1 MDDDHHAEDHRESQ
15 PPVEMTTS
23 QRIKLSLIAVLE
35 TAKPDEAITVVDAKQ
50 RGELALPL
58 LAVDVTS
65 AAAHSEA
72 LQNVERIE
80 LTATL
85 RVHAGDDDDIDGWI
99 DQIETILTDVS
110 FIKAATS
117 DLVKVYAWTYSGSV
131 QEWDESILEVSFSI
145 ETLCSRFDVQPQ
157 NDPP

>member
-1 MDDDHHAEDHRESQ
+1 
-15 PPVEMTTS
+15 MTTS

-35 TAKPDEAITVVDAKQ
+35 ASKPDESISVVDAKK
-50 RGELALPL
+50 RGELSLPL

-65 AAAHSEA
+65 ATAHSEA
-72 LQNVERIE
+72 LQTVERIE

-85 RVHAGDDDDIDGWI
+85 RVHAGDDEDIDAWI
-99 DQIETILTDVS
+99 DQIETVLTDVS
-110 FIKAATS
+110 FMKAATS

-131 QEWDESILEVSFSI
+131 QEWDESVLEVSFAI
-145 ETLCSRFDVQPQ
+145 ETLCARFDPQAQ

>member
-1 MDDDHHAEDHRESQ
+1 
-15 PPVEMTTS
+15 MTTS

-35 TAKPDEAITVVDAKQ
+35 ASKPDESITVVDAKQ

-58 LAVDVTS
+58 LAVDVTDD
-65 AAAHSEA
+65 AAHSEA
-72 LQNVERIE
+72 LQHVKRIE

-85 RVHAGDDDDIDGWI
+85 RVHAGDDEDIDGWI

>member
-1 MDDDHHAEDHRESQ
+1 
-15 PPVEMTTS
+15 MTTS

-35 TAKPDEAITVVDAKQ
+35 ASKPDESISVVDAKQ

-58 LAVDVTS
+58 LAVDVT
-65 AAAHSEA
+65 AATAHSEA
-72 LQNVERIE
+72 LQHVERIE

-85 RVHAGDDDDIDGWI
+85 RIHAGDDEDTEGWI

-110 FIKAATS
+110 FIKTATS

-131 QEWDESILEVSFSI
+131 QEWDESILEVSFSV

>member
-1 MDDDHHAEDHRESQ
+1 
-15 PPVEMTTS
+15 MTTS

-35 TAKPDEAITVVDAKQ
+35 ASKPDESIVIVDAKQ

-58 LAVDVTS
+58 IAVDVT
-65 AAAHSEA
+65 AATAHSEA

-85 RVHAGDDDDIDGWI
+85 RVHAGDDEDIDAWI

-110 FIKAATS
+110 FMKAATS
-117 DLVKVYAWTYSGSV
+117 DLVKVYSWTYSGST
-131 QEWDESILEVSFSI
+131 QEWDESVLEVSFSI
-145 ETLCSRFDVQPQ
+145 ETLCTRFDVQPQ
-157 NDPP
+157 IDPP

>member
-1 MDDDHHAEDHRESQ
+1 
-15 PPVEMTTS
+15 MTTS

-35 TAKPDEAITVVDAKQ
+35 GIKPDESIVIVDAKQ

-58 LAVDVTS
+58 IAVDVTS
-65 AAAHSEA
+65 ATAHSEA

-85 RVHAGDDDDIDGWI
+85 RVHVGDDEDIDAWI

-110 FIKAATS
+110 FMKSATS
-117 DLVKVYAWTYSGSV
+117 DLVKVYSWTYSGST
-131 QEWDESILEVSFSI
+131 QEWDESILEVLFNI
-145 ETLCSRFDVQPQ
+145 ETLCTRFDVQPQ
-157 NDPP
+157 IDQP

>member
-1 MDDDHHAEDHRESQ
+1 
-15 PPVEMTTS
+15 MTTS
-23 QRIKLSLIAVLE
+23 QRIKLSLIAILE
-35 TAKPDEAITVVDAKQ
+35 ENKPDESISVVDAKQ

-72 LQNVERIE
+72 LQTVERIE

-85 RVHAGDDDDIDGWI
+85 RVHAGDDEDIDGWI

-110 FIKAATS
+110 FMKAATS

-145 ETLCSRFDVQPQ
+145 ETLCSRFDPQAQ
-157 NDPP
+157 NDSP

>member
-1 MDDDHHAEDHRESQ
+1 
-15 PPVEMTTS
+15 MTTS

-35 TAKPDEAITVVDAKQ
+35 ASKPDESISVVDAKQ

-58 LAVDVTS
+58 IAVDVTS
-65 AAAHSEA
+65 ATAHSEA

-85 RVHAGDDDDIDGWI
+85 RVHAGDDEDIDAWI

-110 FIKAATS
+110 FMKAATS
-117 DLVKVYAWTYSGSV
+117 DLVKVYSWTYSGST
-131 QEWDESILEVSFSI
+131 QEWDESVLEVSFSI
-145 ETLCSRFDVQPQ
+145 ETLCTRFDVQPQ
-157 NDPP
+157 IDAP

>member
-1 MDDDHHAEDHRESQ
+1 
-15 PPVEMTTS
+15 MTTS

-50 RGELALPL
+50 RSELALPL
-58 LAVDVTS
+58 LSVDVTS

-131 QEWDESILEVSFSI
+131 QEWDESILEVSFTI

-157 NDPP
+157 NDAP

>member
-1 MDDDHHAEDHRESQ
+1 
-15 PPVEMTTS
+15 MTTS
-23 QRIKLSLIAVLE
+23 QRIKLSLIAVLDA
-35 TAKPDEAITVVDAKQ
+35 AKPDESITVVDAKQ

-58 LAVDVTS
+58 LAVDVI
-65 AAAHSEA
+65 AATAHSEA
-72 LQNVERIE
+72 LQNVERVE

-85 RVHAGDDDDIDGWI
+85 RVHAGDDEDIDGWI

-131 QEWDESILEVSFSI
+131 QEWDESILEVSFTI
-145 ETLCSRFDVQPQ
+145 ETMCSRFGIQPQ

>member
-1 MDDDHHAEDHRESQ
+1 
-15 PPVEMTTS
+15 MTTS

-35 TAKPDEAITVVDAKQ
+35 ASKPDESISVVDAKQ
-50 RGELALPL
+50 RNELALPL

-85 RVHAGDDDDIDGWI
+85 RVHAGDDEDIEAWI

-110 FIKAATS
+110 FMKAATS
-117 DLVKVYAWTYSGSV
+117 DLVKVYSWTYSGSV
-131 QEWDESILEVSFSI
+131 QEWDESILEVAFSI
-145 ETLCSRFDVQPQ
+145 ETLCSRFDPQAQ
-157 NDPP
+157 NDSP

>member
-1 MDDDHHAEDHRESQ
+1 
-15 PPVEMTTS
+15 MTTS

-35 TAKPDEAITVVDAKQ
+35 GIKPDESIVIVDAKQ

-58 LAVDVTS
+58 IAVDVTS
-65 AAAHSEA
+65 ATAHSEA

-85 RVHAGDDDDIDGWI
+85 RVHAGDDEDIDAWI

-110 FIKAATS
+110 FMKAATS
-117 DLVKVYAWTYSGSV
+117 DLVKVYSWTYSGST
-131 QEWDESILEVSFSI
+131 QEWDESILEVSFNI
-145 ETLCSRFDVQPQ
+145 ETLCTRFDVQPQ
-157 NDPP
+157 IDQP

>member
-1 MDDDHHAEDHRESQ
+1 
-15 PPVEMTTS
+15 MTTS
-23 QRIKLSLIAVLE
+23 QRIKLSLIAILE
-35 TAKPDEAITVVDAKQ
+35 ENKPDESISVVDAKQ
-50 RGELALPL
+50 RSELALPL

-65 AAAHSEA
+65 ATAHSEA

-131 QEWDESILEVSFSI
+131 QEWDESILEVAFSI

-157 NDPP
+157 NDSP

>member
-1 MDDDHHAEDHRESQ
+1 
-15 PPVEMTTS
+15 MTTS
-23 QRIKLSLIAVLE
+23 QRIKLSLIAVFE
-35 TAKPDEAITVVDAKQ
+35 TAKPDEAISVVDAKQ

-58 LAVDVTS
+58 LAVDVIS
-65 AAAHSEA
+65 ATAHSEA

-80 LTATL
+80 MNATL

-131 QEWDESILEVSFSI
+131 QEWDESILEVSFTI

>member
-1 MDDDHHAEDHRESQ
+1 
-15 PPVEMTTS
+15 MTTS

-35 TAKPDEAITVVDAKQ
+35 ASKPDESIVIVDAKQ

-58 LAVDVTS
+58 IAVDVT
-65 AAAHSEA
+65 AATAHSEA

-85 RVHAGDDDDIDGWI
+85 RVHAGDDDDIDAWI

-110 FIKAATS
+110 FMKAATS
-117 DLVKVYAWTYSGSV
+117 DLVKVYSWTYSGST
-131 QEWDESILEVSFSI
+131 QEWDESVLEVSFSI
-145 ETLCSRFDVQPQ
+145 ETLCTRFDVQPQ
-157 NDPP
+157 IDAP

>member
-1 MDDDHHAEDHRESQ
+1 
-15 PPVEMTTS
+15 MTTS

-50 RGELALPL
+50 RVELALPL

-131 QEWDESILEVSFSI
+131 QEWDESILEVSFTI
-145 ETLCSRFDVQPQ
+145 ETLCSRFDVQTQ

>member
-1 MDDDHHAEDHRESQ
+1 
-15 PPVEMTTS
+15 MTTS
-23 QRIKLSLIAVLE
+23 QRIKLSLIAVLDA
-35 TAKPDEAITVVDAKQ
+35 AKPDEAIAVVDAKQ

-58 LAVDVTS
+58 LAVDVTA

-72 LQNVERIE
+72 LQHVERIE

-145 ETLCSRFDVQPQ
+145 ETMCSRFDPQAQ

>member
-1 MDDDHHAEDHRESQ
+1 
-15 PPVEMTTS
+15 MTTS
-23 QRIKLSLIAVLE
+23 QRIKISLIAVLE
-35 TAKPDEAITVVDAKQ
+35 ASKPDESIVIVDAKQ

-58 LAVDVTS
+58 IAVDVTS

-85 RVHAGDDDDIDGWI
+85 RVHAGDDEDIDAWI

-110 FIKAATS
+110 FMKAATS
-117 DLVKVYAWTYSGSV
+117 DLVKVYSWTYSGST
-131 QEWDESILEVSFSI
+131 QEWDESILEVSFSV
-145 ETLCSRFDVQPQ
+145 ETLCTRFDVQAQIDQP
-157 NDPP
+157 

>member
-1 MDDDHHAEDHRESQ
+1 
-15 PPVEMTTS
+15 MTTS

-35 TAKPDEAITVVDAKQ
+35 TAKPDESITVVDAKQ
-50 RGELALPL
+50 RSELALPL

-131 QEWDESILEVSFSI
+131 QEWDESILEVSFTI

>member
-1 MDDDHHAEDHRESQ
+1 
-15 PPVEMTTS
+15 MTTS

-35 TAKPDEAITVVDAKQ
+35 ASKPDESIVIVDAKQ

-58 LAVDVTS
+58 IAVDVTS
-65 AAAHSEA
+65 ATAHSEA

-85 RVHAGDDDDIDGWI
+85 RVHAGDDEDIDAWI

-110 FIKAATS
+110 FMKAATS
-117 DLVKVYAWTYSGSV
+117 DLVKVYSWTYSGST
-131 QEWDESILEVSFSI
+131 QEWDESVQEVSFSI
-145 ETLCSRFDVQPQ
+145 ETLCTRFDVQPQ
-157 NDPP
+157 IDPP

>member
-1 MDDDHHAEDHRESQ
+1 
-15 PPVEMTTS
+15 MTTS

-35 TAKPDEAITVVDAKQ
+35 ASKPDESISVVDAKQ

-58 LAVDVTS
+58 IAVDVS
-65 AAAHSEA
+65 AAAAHSEA
-72 LQNVERIE
+72 LQTVERIE

-85 RVHAGDDDDIDGWI
+85 RIHAGDDEDIDGWI

-110 FIKAATS
+110 FMKEATS

-145 ETLCSRFDVQPQ
+145 ETMCSRFDVQPQ

>member
-1 MDDDHHAEDHRESQ
+1 
-15 PPVEMTTS
+15 MTTS

-35 TAKPDEAITVVDAKQ
+35 ASKPDESIAIVDAKQ

-58 LAVDVTS
+58 IAVDVT
-65 AAAHSEA
+65 AATAHSEA

-85 RVHAGDDDDIDGWI
+85 RVHAGDDEDIDAWI

-110 FIKAATS
+110 FMKAATS
-117 DLVKVYAWTYSGSV
+117 DLVKVYSWTYSGST

-145 ETLCSRFDVQPQ
+145 ETLCTRFDVQPQ
-157 NDPP
+157 IDPP